1 MRSRIRDDM
10 SLKEKIEYIFTYYK
24 WYILGICAAVGLL
37 IFLIVHFA
45 SPQEKEVFSCAM
57 INQRIDYDRDKELEK
72 DFANDSGLDADLVDI
87 DSRILDMR

>member
-1 MRSRIRDDM
+1 M
-10 SLKEKIEYIFTYYK
+10 
-24 WYILGICAAVGLL
+24 GLV

-45 SPQEKEVFSCAM
+45 FLQEKEFFSSAM
-57 INQRIDYDRDKELEK
+57 INQRIDYDRDKEMEK